1 MSINESQTHHNN
13 VETKTTFTTP
23 LSSKTHPIL
32 TLQLKEPQDTIFPTN
47 SNTLLTKTMTST
59 NSTSTE
65 PLPSSDEIAIKAVN
79 KRYEGL
85 VTVRTKAI
93 KGKGAWYWN
102 HLEPILVRNPDS
114 GVPKSV
120 KLKCCLCDSVFSASN
135 PSRTAS
141 EHLKRGTCSNF
152 NNSGFKNEPGSVPSP
167 VPISSVSGS
176 NRKRG
181 SPHQMGVSVSVST
194 SPTSLTYQNHNLALV
209 EIGYPQVH
217 GNMVNHQN
225 QNQNQNH
232 QNLNHQNHLML
243 SGGKEDLCA
252 LAMFEDS
259 VKKLKSPKTSPGASL
274 SKEQVNSA
282 LDLLADWFYECCG
295 SVSLSTLEHRKF
307 QAFLSQVGLPVGNG
321 LRREVSGPRLDARFS
336 EVKSESEAKI
346 RDAMFF
352 QVASDGWKSYN
363 IININSNSNSNNRN
377 LNSLCCGGESLVKFM
392 VNLPNGSSV
401 FQKAVFTGGGVVN
414 SKYAEEVFWETVTG
428 VSGSV
433 VQRCVGI
440 VADKFKAK
448 ALRNLEIQNH
458 WMVNTSCQ
466 LQGFL
471 SLIKDFNKELE
482 LFGVVTKNCLKV
494 ANFID
499 TETQVRNVFVNY
511 RMQEMEYAGLIRV
524 PPPKCDPLKNFAS
537 VFPMLEDILS
547 CARVIQMV
555 VMEEAFKVMFMEDP
569 HAREVAGL
577 VQNEVFWNELEAVY
591 SLVKIIKGMVQ
602 DIEAERP
609 LIGRCLPLWEELRTK
624 VKEWCG
630 KFNVVEGPVE
640 KILEKRFRKNYHP
653 AWSAAFILDPLYL
666 IKDTSGKY
674 LPPYK
679 FLTREQEKDVDK
691 LLTRLASREE
701 AHVVLME
708 LMKWR
713 SEGLDPLYAQA
724 VQMKQRDPLT
734 GKMKVAN
741 PLSSRLVWETCLCE
755 YKSLGKIAVRL
766 IFLHATSCG
775 FKSNWSFMKKVSGN
789 KNSRVA
795 LERAQKMI
803 YIAAHAKLEKRNFS
817 SEEEKDAELFAISG
831 SDEDSMLAEVYAD
844 AMQS

>member
-1 MSINESQTHHNN
+1 
-13 VETKTTFTTP
+13 
-23 LSSKTHPIL
+23 
-32 TLQLKEPQDTIFPTN
+32 
-47 SNTLLTKTMTST
+47 MTST

-65 PLPSSDEIAIKAVN
+65 PLPSSEELAVKAVN

-85 VTVRTKAI
+85 VTVRTKAV
-93 KGKGAWYWN
+93 KGKGAWYWT
-102 HLEPILVRNPDS
+102 HLEPILVRNPDT
-114 GVPKSV
+114 GLAKSV

-152 NNSGFKNEPGSVPSP
+152 NNSGLLLKSEPGSVPVSP

-176 NRKRG
+176 NRKRD
-181 SPHQMGVSVSVST
+181 QMGVAVSVST
-194 SPTSLTYQNHNLALV
+194 SPSSLSFQNHNLALV
-209 EIGYPQVH
+209 EIGYNQVH

-225 QNQNQNH
+225 QNQNH
-232 QNLNHQNHLML
+232 QNQNQNQHHLML
-243 SGGKEDLCA
+243 SGGKDDLCA

-259 VKKLKSPKTSPGASL
+259 VKKLKSPKTSPGTSL

-295 SVSLSTLEHRKF
+295 SVSLSTIEHRKF
-307 QAFLSQVGLPVGNG
+307 QAFLSQVGLPVGSC
-321 LRREVSGPRLDARFS
+321 LRREVSGPRLDARFN

-352 QVASDGWKSYN
+352 QVASDGWKSYG
-363 IININSNSNSNNRN
+363 NSSSNFNNNRS
-377 LNSLCCGGESLVKFM
+377 LYGLCCGGESLVKFM

-401 FQKAVFTGGGVVN
+401 FEKAVFTGGGVVN
-414 SKYAEEVFWETVTG
+414 SKYAEEVLWETVTG

-448 ALRNLEIQNH
+448 ALRNLENQNH

-466 LQGFL
+466 LQGFV
-471 SLIKDFNKELE
+471 SLIKDFNNELE
-482 LFGVVTKNCLKV
+482 LFGIVTKNCLKV

-499 TETQVRNVFVNY
+499 NESQVRNVFVNY
-511 RMQEMEYAGLIRV
+511 RMQEMEYGGLIRV
-524 PPPKCDPLKNFAS
+524 PSPKCDPLKNFAS

-547 CARVIQMV
+547 CARIIQMV
-555 VMEEAFKVMFMEDP
+555 VMEDAFKAMFMEDP
-569 HAREVAGL
+569 NAREVAGM
-577 VQNEVFWNELEAVY
+577 VQNEVFWNEVEAVY

-609 LIGRCLPLWEELRTK
+609 LIGRCLPLWEEMRTK
-624 VKEWCG
+624 VKEWCS
-630 KFNVVEGPVE
+630 KYNVVEGPVE
-640 KILEKRFRKNYHP
+640 KILEKRFRKNYHA

-674 LPPYK
+674 LPPFK

-724 VQMKQRDPLT
+724 VQMKQRDPIT

-755 YKSLGKIAVRL
+755 FKSLGKIAVRL

-775 FKSNWSFMKKVSGN
+775 FKSNWSFMRKVSGN

-803 YIAAHAKLEKRNFS
+803 YIAAHAKLERRDFS
-817 SEEEKDAELFAISG
+817 SEEEKDAELFSISG

>member
-1 MSINESQTHHNN
+1 
-13 VETKTTFTTP
+13 
-23 LSSKTHPIL
+23 
-32 TLQLKEPQDTIFPTN
+32 
-47 SNTLLTKTMTST
+47 MTST

-65 PLPSSDEIAIKAVN
+65 PLPTSEELAVKAVN

-85 VTVRTKAI
+85 VTVRTKAV
-93 KGKGAWYWN
+93 KGKGAWYWT
-102 HLEPILVRNPDS
+102 HLEPILVRNPDT
-114 GVPKSV
+114 GLAKSV

-152 NNSGFKNEPGSVPSP
+152 NNSGLLLKSEPGSVPVSP

-176 NRKRG
+176 NRKRD
-181 SPHQMGVSVSVST
+181 QMGAAVSVST
-194 SPTSLTYQNHNLALV
+194 SPSSLSFQNHNLALV
-209 EIGYPQVH
+209 EIGYNQVH

-225 QNQNQNH
+225 QNQNQH
-232 QNLNHQNHLML
+232 HLML
-243 SGGKEDLCA
+243 SGGKDDLCA

-259 VKKLKSPKTSPGASL
+259 VKKLKSPKTSPGTSL

-295 SVSLSTLEHRKF
+295 SVSLSTIEHRKF
-307 QAFLSQVGLPVGNG
+307 QAFLSQVGLPVGSC
-321 LRREVSGPRLDARFS
+321 LRREVSGPRLDARFN

-352 QVASDGWKSYN
+352 QVASDGWKSYG
-363 IININSNSNSNNRN
+363 NSSSNYNNNRS
-377 LNSLCCGGESLVKFM
+377 LYGLCCGGESLVKFM

-401 FQKAVFTGGGVVN
+401 FEKAVFTGGGVVN
-414 SKYAEEVFWETVTG
+414 SKYAEEVLWETVTG

-448 ALRNLEIQNH
+448 ALRNLENQNH

-466 LQGFL
+466 LQGFV
-471 SLIKDFNKELE
+471 SLIKDFNNELE
-482 LFGVVTKNCLKV
+482 LFGIVTKNCLKV

-499 TETQVRNVFVNY
+499 NESQVRNVFVNY
-511 RMQEMEYAGLIRV
+511 RMQEMECCGLIRV
-524 PPPKCDPLKNFAS
+524 PSPKCDPLKNFAS

-555 VMEEAFKVMFMEDP
+555 VMEDAFKAMFMEDP
-569 HAREVAGL
+569 NAREVAGM
-577 VQNEVFWNELEAVY
+577 VQNEVFWNEVEAVY

-609 LIGRCLPLWEELRTK
+609 LIGRCLPLWEEMRTK
-624 VKEWCG
+624 VKEWCS
-630 KFNVVEGPVE
+630 KYNVVEGPVE

-674 LPPYK
+674 LPPFK

-724 VQMKQRDPLT
+724 VQMKQRDPVT

-755 YKSLGKIAVRL
+755 FKSLGKIAVRL

-775 FKSNWSFMKKVSGN
+775 FKSNWSFMRKVSGN

-803 YIAAHAKLEKRNFS
+803 YIAAHAKLERRDFS
-817 SEEEKDAELFAISG
+817 SEEEKDAELFSISG

>member
-1 MSINESQTHHNN
+1 MSQNDSQTHHHNNN
-13 VETKTTFTTP
+13 VETKTTLQTPP
-23 LSSKTHPIL
+23 LSSKPHPIL
-32 TLQLKEPQDTIFPTN
+32 TLQLKESQDSIFPSN
-47 SNTLLTKTMTST
+47 SNTLFAKTMTST

-65 PLPSSDEIAIKAVN
+65 PLPSSDDIAAKAVN

-93 KGKGAWYWN
+93 KGKGAWYWT

-114 GVPKSV
+114 GLPKSV
-120 KLKCCLCDSVFSASN
+120 KLKCSLCEAVFSASN

-152 NNSGFKNEPGSVPSP
+152 NNSGLKQQHQQQQQQQQQQPGSVPSP

-181 SPHQMGVSVSVST
+181 SPHQMGVSVST

-217 GNMVNHQN
+217 GSMVNHQN
-225 QNQNQNH
+225 QNQS
-232 QNLNHQNHLML
+232 LTQNHLML

-274 SKEQVNSA
+274 SKEQV
-282 LDLLADWFYECCG
+282 
-295 SVSLSTLEHRKF
+295 
-307 QAFLSQVGLPVGNG
+307 GLPVGSC

-352 QVASDGWKSYN
+352 QVASDGWKSN
-363 IININSNSNSNNRN
+363 NSSSSNRN
-377 LNSLCCGGESLVKFM
+377 LYGLCCGSESLVKFM
-392 VNLPNGSSV
+392 VNLPNGNSV
-401 FQKAVFTGGGVVN
+401 FQKAVFTGGGGVVN
-414 SKYAEEVFWETVTG
+414 SKYAEEVLWETVTG

-440 VADKFKAK
+440 VADKFKGK
-448 ALRNLEIQNH
+448 ALKNLEIQNH

-466 LQGFL
+466 LQGFV
-471 SLIKDFNKELE
+471 SLIKDFNNELE

-494 ANFID
+494 ADFID
-499 TETQVRNVFVNY
+499 GESQVRNVFVNY
-511 RMQEMEYAGLIRV
+511 RMQEMEYGGLIRV
-524 PPPKCDPLKNFAS
+524 PSLKCDPSKNFSS

-555 VMEEAFKVMFMEDP
+555 VMEDGFKAMFMEDP
-569 HAREVAGL
+569 QAREVAGL
-577 VQNEVFWNELEAVY
+577 VQSEVFWNELEAVY
-591 SLVKIIKGMVQ
+591 SLVKIIKGMVH
-602 DIEAERP
+602 DIETERP

-624 VKEWCG
+624 VKEWCR
-630 KFNVVEGPVE
+630 KYNVVEGLVE

-674 LPPYK
+674 LPPFK

-691 LLTRLASREE
+691 LLTRLVSREE

-724 VQMKQRDPLT
+724 VQMKQRDPVT

-755 YKSLGKIAVRL
+755 FKSLGKIAVRL

-775 FKSNWSFMKKVSGN
+775 FKSNWSFMRKVSSAN

-803 YIAAHAKLEKRNFS
+803 YIAAHAKLEKRDFI

-844 AMQS
+844 AMQP

>member
-1 MSINESQTHHNN
+1 MSQNENHHHHHHHHN
-13 VETKTTFTTP
+13 VETKTT
-23 LSSKTHPIL
+23 LSPPSSQTHPIL
-32 TLQLKEPQDTIFPTN
+32 TLQLKEAKNPILHPN
-47 SNTLLTKTMTST
+47 SNTLLKMTST
-59 NSTSTE
+59 NSTSTTE
-65 PLPSSDEIAIKAVN
+65 PLPSSSDEIAVKAVN

-93 KGKGAWYWN
+93 K
-102 HLEPILVRNPDS
+102 
-114 GVPKSV
+114 
-120 KLKCCLCDSVFSASN
+120 ASN

-152 NNSGFKNEPGSVPSP
+152 NSGLIKPGSISVPSP

-176 NRKRG
+176 NRKRA
-181 SPHQMGVSVSVST
+181 SPHMGVSNST
-194 SPTSLTYQNHNLALV
+194 SPSSLTYQNHNLALV

-217 GNMVNHQN
+217 GNMVNHQQNQNLNQNLN
-225 QNQNQNH
+225 QNQQH
-232 QNLNHQNHLML
+232 HLML

-259 VKKLKSPKTSPGASL
+259 VKKLKSPKTSPSACL

-295 SVSLSTLEHRKF
+295 SVSLSNLEHRKF
-307 QAFLSQVGLPVGNG
+307 QAFLSQVGLPVGSG
-321 LRREVSGPRLDARFS
+321 LRREVSGSRLDARFS

-352 QVASDGWKSYN
+352 QVASDGWKSYDN
-363 IININSNSNSNNRN
+363 VYNNRN
-377 LNSLCCGGESLVKFM
+377 LYGLCCGGESLVKFT

-401 FQKAVFTGGGVVN
+401 FHKAVFNGGGGVVN
-414 SKYAEEVFWETVTG
+414 SKYAEEILWETVTG

-440 VADKFKAK
+440 VADKFKGK

-466 LQGFL
+466 LQGFV
-471 SLIKDFNKELE
+471 SLIKDFNNELTI
-482 LFGVVTKNCLKV
+482 FRVVTENCLKV
-494 ANFID
+494 AKFID
-499 TETQVRNVFVNY
+499 NDSQVRNVFVNF
-511 RMQEMEYAGLIRV
+511 RMQEMEYGGLIRV
-524 PPPKCDPLKNFAS
+524 PLPKCDPLKNFAS

-555 VMEEAFKVMFMEDP
+555 VMEDAVKVMFMEDP
-569 HAREVAGL
+569 VAREVAGM
-577 VQNEVFWNELEAVY
+577 VQNEGFWNELEAVY

-630 KFNVVEGPVE
+630 KYNIVEGPVE
-640 KILEKRFRKNYHP
+640 KIVEKRFRKNYHP

-755 YKSLGKIAVRL
+755 FKSLGKIAVRL

-775 FKSNWSFMKKVSGN
+775 FKSNWSFMRKVSGN

-803 YIAAHAKLEKRNFS
+803 FIAAHAKLERRDFS
-817 SEEEKDAELFAISG
+817 SEEEKDAELFSMSG
-831 SDEDSMLAEVYAD
+831 SEEDGMLAEVYAD
-844 AMQS
+844 MQP

>member
-1 MSINESQTHHNN
+1 MPQNESHCHHNGETETTLTTHHHQNHHHH
-13 VETKTTFTTP
+13 TP
-23 LSSKTHPIL
+23 VL
-32 TLQLKEPQDTIFPTN
+32 TLHLREPQDPILGSN
-47 SNTLLTKTMTST
+47 SDTLCATTMAST
-59 NSTSTE
+59 NSTNSTD
-65 PLPSSDEIAIKAVN
+65 PLPPSSDDLAVKAVN

-85 VTVRTKAI
+85 ITVRTKAI
-93 KGKGAWYWN
+93 KGKGAWYWA
-102 HLEPILVRNPDS
+102 HLEPILIRNPDT
-114 GVPKSV
+114 GLPKSV
-120 KLKCCLCDSVFSASN
+120 KLKCSLCDSVFSASN

-152 NNSGFKNEPGSVPSP
+152 SSGLRPGSVPSP
-167 VPISSVSGS
+167 LPISSITPGS

-181 SPHQMGVSVSVST
+181 SPQMAVTVT
-194 SPTSLTYQNHNLALV
+194 SPTAYQNHALAMV
-209 EIGYPQVH
+209 ESSRFGGEIGYAQLQ
-217 GNMVNHQN
+217 NNTVNQQN
-225 QNQNQNH
+225 Q
-232 QNLNHQNHLML
+232 LVL

-259 VKKLKSPKTSPGASL
+259 VKKLKSPKTSPGPAL

-282 LDLLADWFYECCG
+282 LELLADWLYESCG

-307 QAFLSQVGLPVGNG
+307 QAFLSQVGLPTT
-321 LRREVSGPRLDARFS
+321 LRREISGPRLDARFG
-336 EVKSESEAKI
+336 EAKAESEAKI

-352 QVASDGWKSYN
+352 QVASDGWK
-363 IININSNSNSNNRN
+363 NRN
-377 LNSLCCGGESLVKFM
+377 WYNLCCGGESLVKFM
-392 VNLPNGSSV
+392 VNLPNGTSV
-401 FQKAVFTGGGVVN
+401 FQKAVFTGGVVS
-414 SKYAEEVFWETVTG
+414 SKYAEEVLWETVTG

-448 ALRNLEIQNH
+448 ALRNLEVQNH

-466 LQGFL
+466 LQGFI
-471 SLIKDFNKELE
+471 SLIKDFNNELQ
-482 LFGVVTKNCLKV
+482 LFRVVTENCLKV

-499 TETQVRNVFVNY
+499 SESQVRNIFLKY
-511 RMQEMEYAGLIRV
+511 RMQELDYGGLLRV
-524 PPPKCDPLKNFAS
+524 PSPKCDPLKNFAS

-555 VMEEAFKVMFMEDP
+555 MMEDTFKVMCMEDP
-569 HAREVAGL
+569 LAREVAGM
-577 VQNEVFWNELEAVY
+577 VQNEGFWNELEAVY
-591 SLVKIIKGMVQ
+591 SLVKLIRGMVQ

-624 VKEWCG
+624 VKEWCA
-630 KFNVVEGPVE
+630 KYSVVEGPVE

-666 IKDTSGKY
+666 IKDASGKY
-674 LPPYK
+674 LPPFK
-679 FLTREQEKDVDK
+679 CLTREQEKDVDK

-724 VQMKQRDPLT
+724 VQMKQRDPVT

-741 PLSSRLVWETCLCE
+741 PLSSRLVWETSLSE
-755 YKSLGKIAVRL
+755 FKSLGKIAVRL

-775 FKSNWSFMKKVSGN
+775 FKSNWSFMRKISAN

-803 YIAAHAKLEKRNFS
+803 YIAAHAKLERRDFS
-817 SEEEKDAELFAISG
+817 SEEEKDAELFAMSG
-831 SDEDSMLAEVYAD
+831 SEDGMLAEVYAD
-844 AMQS
+844 APLV